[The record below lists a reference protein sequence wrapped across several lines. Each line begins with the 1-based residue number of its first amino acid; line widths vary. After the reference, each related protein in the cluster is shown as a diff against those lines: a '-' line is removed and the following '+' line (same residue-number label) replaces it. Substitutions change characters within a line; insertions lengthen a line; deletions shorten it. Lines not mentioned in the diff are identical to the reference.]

1 MTRRYLVRSG
11 ASSQSARI
19 RRHVPHCGGGLVC
32 RAAAP
37 LRVVKMRRR
46 SFTPRFAS
54 KTIRSLAH
62 FHSAWMKADKSART
76 EGPAIAALCANRVAP
91 HRRYSD
97 CCTKCQS
104 RWADETCA
112 GNAPLSSRSGRI
124 ASGITWRRRGGAV
137 LALVREGGG
146 NQYSR
151 VGRSIKESGQMP
163 AFSFCFSMGSVSCF
177 VGMGTEA
184 AYRGDGVEGG
194 EVFRVEGEGEDVGV
208 LDYAGGRG
216 GFGQG
221 KDAVF

>member
-97 CCTKCQS
+97 CYTKCQS
-104 RWADETCA
+104 RWAGRECA
-112 GNAPLSSRSGRI
+112 SNAPLFSRSGRI

-137 LALVREGGG
+137 L
-146 NQYSR
+146 
-151 VGRSIKESGQMP
+151 GRPRARWFQCVPSS
-163 AFSFCFSMGSVSCF
+163 
-177 VGMGTEA
+177 
-184 AYRGDGVEGG
+184 
-194 EVFRVEGEGEDVGV
+194 
-208 LDYAGGRG
+208 GRG
-216 GFGQG
+216 ANNIPVSGG
-221 KDAVF
+221 A